1 MFTGIVQGRA
11 RVVAVHPATG
21 LKRLVMGFPE
31 DHLDAIQTGAS
42 VAVNGVCLTVVER
55 DGNQLHF
62 DVMQTTL
69 ETTKTGQLEPGDE
82 VNFER
87 AARMG
92 DEIGGHLLSGHI
104 HVVGH
109 VRRIER
115 TENNLGLFIDI
126 PKNWLRYVFPKGF
139 IAVDGASLTVGQV
152 DDQGFSVHLIPETR
166 RITHF
171 DQLREGSPLNIEIDS
186 QTQTIVDTLGRLGFR
201 PNSSPASEH

>member
-1 MFTGIVQGRA
+1 MFTGIIQGRA

-21 LKRLVMGFPE
+21 LKRLVVEFPQG
-31 DHLDAIQTGAS
+31 HLNAIQTGAS
-42 VAVNGVCLTVVER
+42 VALDGVCLTLVER
-55 DGNQLHF
+55 EGNRLHF

-69 ETTKTGQLEPGDE
+69 ATTKTGRLQPGDE

-87 AARMG
+87 AARLG

-104 HVVGH
+104 HVMAR

-115 TENNLGLFIDI
+115 SENNLALFIDL
-126 PKNWLRYVFPKGF
+126 PENWLRYVFPKGF

-152 DDQGFSVHLIPETR
+152 DEKGFSVHLIPETR

-171 DQLREGSPLNIEIDS
+171 DQLAEGSPVNIEIDS
-186 QTQTIVDTLGRLGFR
+186 QTQTIVDTLDRLGYR
-201 PNSSPASEH
+201 PNPSPGR